1 MGPRRSAEEVRDAYA
16 REEEHRARVVDARG
30 SFRATNH
37 VGATFTW
44 SKLRYHVPVANGGR
58 RAANA
63 DADADVKVIL
73 RDVAGAARPGEVLA
87 LMGPTGSGKTS
98 LLNALSGRTP
108 LGGVV
113 RGDVRVNGEAR
124 DETFMREKV
133 AYVMQEELLFPFMTV
148 EETLTLHCRLRRAS
162 LTAEEVE
169 AAVSE
174 ISGELGLQKVRKS
187 AVGSPGGLPRG
198 VSGGERKRVNIG
210 VEMVGDPEALFLDEP
225 TSGLDSFQAQ
235 RCMFALKQ
243 LAHAGRTVVCTI
255 HQPRSSIY
263 AMFAQLLL
271 LSEGRLMY
279 IGDAHEAVE
288 YFTSLRFA
296 CPNLTNPADFFMD
309 ITSVDA
315 KNPERERSSRARIE
329 FFASEAAAK
338 QLGENSV
345 RSALEQH
352 RARGAAADVKEY
364 DPTHASWLSQLS
376 LLIQRGVRNQR
387 RDFIGVGVTTAIE
400 LMYALIV
407 SALFRGVGHD
417 QKGVQDRIGCLF
429 FVVLNVAYTA
439 ALPAINV
446 FAGEKSI
453 IVRERA
459 SGAYKWGPYYLSKY
473 ITELPKLIPRLVFCT
488 LVYWIVGLR
497 KSQYNFWIFVAIIIA
512 EAMSLTAL
520 GLLMAS
526 AMPIGAAL
534 ALGPAC
540 ITIFTLFGGIYLNID
555 SIPTGA
561 RWIRFIDPIYFA
573 YSALVVNEFG
583 GDPVSFTCETDST
596 TRCLES
602 GRAVLEL
609 YAFEDEKV
617 GIQVMAQYFLQI
629 GIHLLA
635 FNALRRTSQQY
646 MPLSSVLPISAG
658 KKDEG
663 EDAARRPDP
672 QEV

>member
-1 MGPRRSAEEVRDAYA
+1 MPPRARPRAEEVREAYA
-16 REEEHRARVVDARG
+16 REEEHRARFTDVHDASRDG
-30 SFRATNH
+30 NH

-44 SKLRYHVPVANGGR
+44 VHLRYTVPVGGDDDR
-58 RAANA
+58 
-63 DADADVKVIL
+63 VIL

-124 DETFMREKV
+124 DEAFAREKT

-148 EETLTLHCRLRRAS
+148 EETLTLHCSLRRAS
-162 LTAEEVE
+162 LTREEVE
-169 AAVSE
+169 AAVTG
-174 ISGELGLQKVRKS
+174 IIGELGLHKVRTS
-187 AVGSPGGLPRG
+187 AVGSPGGFPRG

-243 LAHAGRTVVCTI
+243 LARAGRTVVCTI

-263 AMFAQLLL
+263 AMFARLLL

-288 YFTSLRFA
+288 YFASLRFA

-315 KNPERERSSRARIE
+315 RNPERERSSRERIE
-329 FFASEAAAK
+329 FFASEAAARR
-338 QLGENSV
+338 LGENSV

-364 DPTHASWLSQLS
+364 DPTHASWLSQLT
-376 LLIQRGVRNQR
+376 LLIQRGARNQR

-400 LMYALIV
+400 LIYALIV

-429 FVVLNVAYTA
+429 FVVLNVAYTS

-453 IVRERA
+453 VVRERA
-459 SGAYKWGPYYLSKY
+459 SGAYRLGPYYLSKY

-561 RWIRFIDPIYFA
+561 RWIRFMDPIYFA

-583 GDPVSFTCETDST
+583 GDLVSFTCESNAA
-596 TRCLES
+596 RCLEN

-609 YAFEDEKV
+609 YSFEDEKV
-617 GIQVMAQYFLQI
+617 GIQIMAQYLLQI
-629 GIHLLA
+629 GIHVLA

-646 MPLSSVLPISAG
+646 MPLSSVLPSSTG
-658 KKDEG
+658 KDEDEG
-663 EDAARRPDP
+663 ARRDP